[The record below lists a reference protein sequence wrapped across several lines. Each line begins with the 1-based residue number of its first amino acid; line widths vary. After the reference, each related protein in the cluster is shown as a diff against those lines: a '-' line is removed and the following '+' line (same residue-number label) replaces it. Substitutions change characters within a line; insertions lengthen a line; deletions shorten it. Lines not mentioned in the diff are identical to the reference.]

1 MLEALLRQGD
11 ILNGAALPT
20 LPYAS
25 PARLFL
31 DTLLEQCSGKLNPGQ
46 VRLPQCHQMLLGM
59 LQGLTGCDTHPEM
72 TREICSCVMVAGD

>member
-11 ILNGAALPT
+11 ILSGPALPM

-31 DTLLEQCSGKLNPGQ
+31 DTLLERCSGKLDPGQ
-46 VRLPQCHQMLLGM
+46 VPCCTLWLPLRSMFCR
-59 LQGLTGCDTHPEM
+59 GLTVVLGH
-72 TREICSCVMVAGD
+72 